1 MILQKM
7 ENYIKTRDF
16 FNRKYKKKLQRVI
29 PEYLKHKGHRAEVYK
44 FTTQLFKEPDFKIA
58 GFKIA
63 ILRGEYLGK
72 DCIYYSLV
80 Y

>member
-1 MILQKM
+1 MD
-7 ENYIKTRDF
+7 IKTLGYKQT
-16 FNRKYKKKLQRVI
+16 RKSKRI
-29 PEYLKHKGHRAEVYK
+29 FEAYLKHKGHRAEVYK

-72 DCIYYSLV
+72 DCIYYSLIF
-80 Y
+80 